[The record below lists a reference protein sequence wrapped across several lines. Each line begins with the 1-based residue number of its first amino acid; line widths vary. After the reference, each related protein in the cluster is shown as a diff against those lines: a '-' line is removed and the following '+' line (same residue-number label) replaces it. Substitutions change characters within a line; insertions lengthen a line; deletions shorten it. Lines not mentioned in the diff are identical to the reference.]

1 MVRIGEWL
9 PADNKQRLKI
19 FVQVSDFGLRS
30 IEPLFLISKPV
41 AWGLT
46 SCQIERNYRSPD
58 EVNRFLQLFED
69 GRAEPAARHEWFDEH
84 YRKNYPWDP
93 AKRYKVIDRHLGMI
107 AVVRDT
113 LHGPEQGRELARAIL
128 DYDARIRETN
138 PEAPRTLSEEIGDYF
153 VGGSRLCRLPRS
165 TKAKAERNSHHLNQ
179 GLRRAV
185 QEELLRDILNA
196 YIAAQEAGCNAILLP
211 KGDPFLQDLFDR
223 VIHHPV
229 VQGMLC
235 CEEGSHTSQGSQA
248 GASTGSTT
256 SAREQKSE
264 EGQAS
269 SQQSIQGKLAQPTS
283 DFVPANPEVLSYLCG
298 LVDKILKTN
307 ANLTKAQEEIETC
320 AQILWEYGLRP
331 IGADFFRYLEAI
343 DEMEQRVKEHV
354 WTVGTVIL
362 LIVHIIYYSENNLP
376 GLSEFV
382 KILYRAKRLMELFKD
397 GVQMRR
403 IRSKFPTMPN
413 FYRLVK
419 VYQHELPK
427 QREQTERNP
436 SVQEPVLL
444 LRKR

>member
-1 MVRIGEWL
+1 MVRIVEWL
-9 PADNKQRLKI
+9 PADNKRLKI
-19 FVQVSDFGLRS
+19 FVQVSDFPLRS

-58 EVNRFLQLFED
+58 EVNRFLQRFED
-69 GRAEPAARHEWFDEH
+69 GRAEPAARHEWFDRIFRE
-84 YRKNYPWDP
+84 NYSWYI
-93 AKRYKVIDRHLGMI
+93 ARLFNEIDERLGRI
-107 AVVRDT
+107 ASELKT

-128 DYDARIRETN
+128 DHDARIRETN

-179 GLRRAV
+179 ELRRAV

-223 VIHHPV
+223 AIHHPV
-229 VQGMLC
+229 VQG
-235 CEEGSHTSQGSQA
+235 
-248 GASTGSTT
+248 
-256 SAREQKSE
+256 
-264 EGQAS
+264 
-269 SQQSIQGKLAQPTS
+269 KLALPTS

-343 DEMEQRVKEHV
+343 DEMEQRVKKHV
-354 WTVGTVIL
+354 WTVGTVII
-362 LIVHIIYYSENNLP
+362 LITCTIHYSQNNLP

-382 KILYRAKRLMELFKD
+382 EILDRAKRLMELFKD

>member
-9 PADNKQRLKI
+9 PADNKRLKI

-58 EVNRFLQLFED
+58 EVNRFLQRFED
-69 GRAEPAARHEWFDEH
+69 GRAEPAARHEWFDRIFRE
-84 YRKNYPWDP
+84 NYSWYI
-93 AKRYKVIDRHLGMI
+93 ARLFNEIDERLGRI
-107 AVVRDT
+107 ASELKT

-128 DYDARIRETN
+128 DHDARIRETN

-179 GLRRAV
+179 ELRRAV

-223 VIHHPV
+223 AIHHPV
-229 VQGMLC
+229 VQG
-235 CEEGSHTSQGSQA
+235 
-248 GASTGSTT
+248 
-256 SAREQKSE
+256 
-264 EGQAS
+264 
-269 SQQSIQGKLAQPTS
+269 KLALPTS

-343 DEMEQRVKEHV
+343 DEMEQRVKKHV
-354 WTVGTVIL
+354 WTVGTVII
-362 LIVHIIYYSENNLP
+362 LIICTIYYSQNNLP

-382 KILYRAKRLMELFKD
+382 EILDRAKHLMEPFKD

-436 SVQEPVLL
+436 SVREPVLL

>member
-9 PADNKQRLKI
+9 PANNKRLKV
-19 FVQVSDFGLRS
+19 FVQVSDFRLRS
-30 IEPLFLISKPV
+30 IEPLFPIAEVV

-58 EVNRFLQLFED
+58 EVNRFLQRFED
-69 GRAEPAARHEWFDEH
+69 GRAEPAARHEWFDRIFRE
-84 YRKNYPWDP
+84 NYSWPI
-93 AKRYKVIDRHLGMI
+93 ARLFNEIDERLGRI
-107 AVVRDT
+107 ASELKT

-128 DYDARIRETN
+128 DHDARIRETN

-179 GLRRAV
+179 ELRRAV

-223 VIHHPV
+223 AIHHPV
-229 VQGMLC
+229 VQG
-235 CEEGSHTSQGSQA
+235 
-248 GASTGSTT
+248 
-256 SAREQKSE
+256 
-264 EGQAS
+264 
-269 SQQSIQGKLAQPTS
+269 KLALPTS

-343 DEMEQRVKEHV
+343 DKMEQRVKEHV
-354 WTVGTVIL
+354 WTVGMVI
-362 LIVHIIYYSENNLP
+362 IAISCTIHYSQNNLP
-376 GLSEFV
+376 GLFELV
-382 KILYRAKRLMELFKD
+382 EILCSAKHLMELFKD

>member
-1 MVRIGEWL
+1 
-9 PADNKQRLKI
+9 
-19 FVQVSDFGLRS
+19 
-30 IEPLFLISKPV
+30 
-41 AWGLT
+41 
-46 SCQIERNYRSPD
+46 
-58 EVNRFLQLFED
+58 VNRFLQRFED

-84 YRKNYPWDP
+84 YRKHYPWGP
-93 AKRYKVIDRHLGMI
+93 AKRYKVIDRRLGII
-107 AVVRDT
+107 AVERDT

-165 TKAKAERNSHHLNQ
+165 TKAKAERYSHLSNQ
-179 GLRRAV
+179 DLRRAV

-223 VIHHPV
+223 AIHHPV
-229 VQGMLC
+229 VQG
-235 CEEGSHTSQGSQA
+235 
-248 GASTGSTT
+248 
-256 SAREQKSE
+256 
-264 EGQAS
+264 
-269 SQQSIQGKLAQPTS
+269 KLALPTS

-343 DEMEQRVKEHV
+343 DKMEQRVKKHM
-354 WTVGTVIL
+354 WTVGIVI
-362 LIVHIIYYSENNLP
+362 IAISYTIHYSQNNLP

-382 KILYRAKRLMELFKD
+382 EILLRAKRLMELFKD
-397 GVQMRR
+397 GVQMHR
-403 IRSKFPTMPN
+403 IRSEFPTMPN

>member
-9 PADNKQRLKI
+9 PANNKRLKV
-19 FVQVSDFGLRS
+19 FVQVSDFRLRS
-30 IEPLFLISKPV
+30 IEPLFPIAEVV

-46 SCQIERNYRSPD
+46 SCQIEQNYRSPD

-69 GRAEPAARHEWFDEH
+69 DRAEPAARPEWFDEH
-84 YRKNYPWDP
+84 YRKHYPWDP
-93 AKRYKVIDRHLGMI
+93 AKRYKVIDRRLGII
-107 AVVRDT
+107 AVERDT

-128 DYDARIRETN
+128 DYDARMRENN
-138 PEAPRTLSEEIGDYF
+138 PEVPRTLSEDIGDYF
-153 VGGSRLCRLPRS
+153 VGRGRLCRLPRS
-165 TKAKAERNSHHLNQ
+165 TKAKAERYSHLSNQ
-179 GLRRAV
+179 DLRRAV

-223 VIHHPV
+223 AIHHPV
-229 VQGMLC
+229 VQG
-235 CEEGSHTSQGSQA
+235 
-248 GASTGSTT
+248 
-256 SAREQKSE
+256 
-264 EGQAS
+264 
-269 SQQSIQGKLAQPTS
+269 KLALPTS

-343 DEMEQRVKEHV
+343 DEMEQRVKKHV
-354 WTVGTVIL
+354 WTVGTVII
-362 LIVHIIYYSENNLP
+362 LITCTIYYSQNNLP

-382 KILYRAKRLMELFKD
+382 EILYRAKRLMELFKD

>member
-9 PADNKQRLKI
+9 PANNKRLKV
-19 FVQVSDFGLRS
+19 FVQVSDFRLRS
-30 IEPLFLISKPV
+30 IEPLFPIAEVV

-58 EVNRFLQLFED
+58 EVNRFLQQFED
-69 GRAEPAARHEWFDEH
+69 GRAEPAARHEWFDRIF
-84 YRKNYPWDP
+84 RKNYSWLI
-93 AKRYKVIDRHLGMI
+93 ARLFNEIDERLGII
-107 AVVRDT
+107 ASELKT

-128 DYDARIRETN
+128 DHDARIRETN

-165 TKAKAERNSHHLNQ
+165 TKAKAERNSHLSNQ
-179 GLRRAV
+179 DLRRAV

-223 VIHHPV
+223 AIHHPV
-229 VQGMLC
+229 VQG
-235 CEEGSHTSQGSQA
+235 
-248 GASTGSTT
+248 
-256 SAREQKSE
+256 
-264 EGQAS
+264 
-269 SQQSIQGKLAQPTS
+269 KLALPTS

-343 DEMEQRVKEHV
+343 DKMEQRVKEHV
-354 WTVGTVIL
+354 WTVGMVI
-362 LIVHIIYYSENNLP
+362 IAISCTIHYSQNNLP
-376 GLSEFV
+376 GLFELV
-382 KILYRAKRLMELFKD
+382 EILCSAKHLMELFKD

>member
-1 MVRIGEWL
+1 MVRFDKWRS
-9 PADNKQRLKI
+9 ADDKRLKV
-19 FVQVSDFGLRS
+19 FVQVSDFRLRS
-30 IEPLFLISKPV
+30 IEPLFPIAEVV

-58 EVNRFLQLFED
+58 EVNRFLRWFED
-69 GRAEPAARHEWFDEH
+69 GRAEPAARPEWFDEH
-84 YRKNYPWDP
+84 YRKHYPWDP
-93 AKRYKVIDRHLGMI
+93 AKRYKVIDRRLGII
-107 AVVRDT
+107 AVERDT

-128 DYDARIRETN
+128 DYDVRMRENN
-138 PEAPRTLSEEIGDYF
+138 PEVPRTLSEDIGDYF
-153 VGGSRLCRLPRS
+153 VGRGRLCRLPRS
-165 TKAKAERNSHHLNQ
+165 TKAKAERYSHLSNQ
-179 GLRRAV
+179 DLRRAV

-223 VIHHPV
+223 AIHHPV
-229 VQGMLC
+229 VQG
-235 CEEGSHTSQGSQA
+235 
-248 GASTGSTT
+248 
-256 SAREQKSE
+256 
-264 EGQAS
+264 
-269 SQQSIQGKLAQPTS
+269 KLALPTS

-343 DEMEQRVKEHV
+343 DKMEQRVKEHV
-354 WTVGTVIL
+354 WTVGMVI
-362 LIVHIIYYSENNLP
+362 IAISCTIHYSQNNLP
-376 GLSEFV
+376 GLFELV
-382 KILYRAKRLMELFKD
+382 EILCSAKHLMELFKD

>member
-1 MVRIGEWL
+1 VFSSAGVIPHRHPSL
-9 PADNKQRLKI
+9 QQSRLKI

-58 EVNRFLQLFED
+58 EVNRFLQRFED
-69 GRAEPAARHEWFDEH
+69 GRAEPAARHEWFDRIFRE
-84 YRKNYPWDP
+84 NYSWYI
-93 AKRYKVIDRHLGMI
+93 ARLFNEIDERLGII
-107 AVVRDT
+107 ASELKT

-128 DYDARIRETN
+128 DHDARIRETN

-179 GLRRAV
+179 ELRRAV

-223 VIHHPV
+223 AIHHPV
-229 VQGMLC
+229 VQG
-235 CEEGSHTSQGSQA
+235 
-248 GASTGSTT
+248 
-256 SAREQKSE
+256 
-264 EGQAS
+264 
-269 SQQSIQGKLAQPTS
+269 KLALPTS

-307 ANLTKAQEEIETC
+307 AKLTKAQEEIETC

-343 DEMEQRVKEHV
+343 DEMEQRVKKHV
-354 WTVGTVIL
+354 CTVGTVII
-362 LIVHIIYYSENNLP
+362 LITCTIYYSQNNLP

-382 KILYRAKRLMELFKD
+382 EILYRAKRLMELFKD

-427 QREQTERNP
+427 QREQTEQNP
-436 SVQEPVLL
+436 SVREPVLL

>member
-9 PADNKQRLKI
+9 PADNKRLKRLCCEEGSHTLRGSRAGESTGSTTSAREQKSEEGKVSSQPSRLKI
-19 FVQVSDFGLRS
+19 FVLVSDFPLRS

-58 EVNRFLQLFED
+58 EVNRFLQRFED
-69 GRAEPAARHEWFDEH
+69 GRAEPAARHEWFDRIF
-84 YRKNYPWDP
+84 RKNYSWLI
-93 AKRYKVIDRHLGMI
+93 ARLFNEIDERLGRI
-107 AVVRDT
+107 ASELKT

-128 DYDARIRETN
+128 DHDARIRETN

-179 GLRRAV
+179 ELRRAV

-223 VIHHPV
+223 AIHHPV
-229 VQGMLC
+229 VQG
-235 CEEGSHTSQGSQA
+235 
-248 GASTGSTT
+248 
-256 SAREQKSE
+256 
-264 EGQAS
+264 
-269 SQQSIQGKLAQPTS
+269 KLALPAS

-343 DEMEQRVKEHV
+343 DEMEQRVKKHV
-354 WTVGTVIL
+354 WTVGMVI
-362 LIVHIIYYSENNLP
+362 IAISYTIYYFQNNLP

-382 KILYRAKRLMELFKD
+382 EILDRAKRLMELFKD

-436 SVQEPVLL
+436 SVREPVLL